1 MKKIL
6 VTGGTVFLSRYIAEY
21 YVSKGDNVYVLNRN
35 TRLQSQGVKLIEAN
49 RHHLQEKLK
58 NMSFDVVI
66 DVVAYNENDIND
78 LLDGLGNFKQY
89 IMISS
94 SAVYPEYG
102 SQPFK
107 ENSVLA
113 KNKFWGK
120 YGTDKIAA
128 EKTLMQRVSDA
139 YILRPP
145 YLYGPMN
152 NVYREAFVFDCAIDD
167 RPFYLP
173 KDGSM
178 KLQFFHVKDLCRVI
192 DFLIENKPAQHIF
205 NVGNKEAITIKEWVE
220 ACYGV
225 LNKKPKFIN
234 VYDNIN
240 QRKYFSFY
248 DYEYYLDVTNQDTL
262 ISSTLSLEDGL
273 KESYEWYI
281 KNMDEVNKKPFIE
294 FIDNNM
300 FNKTNEL

>member
-6 VTGGTVFLSRYIAEY
+6 VTGGTVFLSKYVAQY
-21 YVSKGDNVYVLNRN
+21 YVSKGEDVYVLNRN
-35 TRLQSQGVKLIEAN
+35 TRLQSNGVKLIEAD

-58 NMSFDVVI
+58 DISFDVVI
-66 DVVAYNENDIND
+66 DVVAYDENDIND
-78 LLDGLGNFKQY
+78 LLDGLGVFKQY

-94 SAVYPEYG
+94 SAVYPENG

-107 ENSVLA
+107 EDSILA
-113 KNKFWGK
+113 RNKYWGK

-128 EKTLMQRVSDA
+128 EKILMQRVPDA

-152 NVYREAFVFDCAIDD
+152 NVYREAFVFDCAIND

-178 KLQFFHVKDLCRVI
+178 KLQFFHVEDLCRVI
-192 DFLIENKPAQHIF
+192 DYLIENKPVQHVF
-205 NVGNKEAITIKEWVE
+205 NVGNKSTITIKEWVKI
-220 ACYGV
+220 CYSV
-225 LNKKPKFIN
+225 LNKEPKFIN
-234 VYDNIN
+234 VYNNVD

-248 DYEYYLDVTNQDTL
+248 DYEYYLDVTNQDAL
-262 ISSTLSLEDGL
+262 ISSTVLLEDGI

-281 KNMDEVNKKPFIE
+281 NNMDEVNRKPFIE
-294 FIDNNM
+294 FIDSYISKNV
-300 FNKTNEL
+300 K